1 MIIYYV
7 RFEINSY
14 QTARIFIERM
24 SDYICFCTNQYWKTK
39 PETHKDKEE
48 KHSGSRAS
56 KKMSEAT
63 VMYV

>member
-24 SDYICFCTNQYWKTK
+24 SDYICFSTNQHWKIK
-39 PETHKDKEE
+39 PETNKDKEE
-48 KHSGSRAS
+48 KYSGSRAS
-56 KKMSEAT
+56 KEMSEST
-63 VMYV
+63 VIYI